1 VQGTRVKERLLAGTR
16 VKSRLLPLR
25 PALSSAIKWLSHTL
39 KTKFRPAKLRSLG
52 SMLQLHATGQ
62 PSNLCEVGGPP
73 PHTLGPPARPL
84 ALCLRELP
92 RSRQARPAPTDY
104 HFGRGSLITTPP
116 LERIILVR
124 MCALSMTSVWFA
136 CSARTRWPVR
146 VRACVSLV
154 CAPHRVC
161 ETSGMVTSVSGQ
173 INGTGIVASANCTR
187 TGSCATTIAPAAD
200 LRQPPND
207 TAVRLQLWKWCCYLQ
222 PAAQTCP
229 RMPPITPNA

>member
-84 ALCLRELP
+84 ALLPSRVATLSTGTAGIHGLPLRP
-92 RSRQARPAPTDY
+92 RLFNY
-104 HFGRGSLITTPP
+104 
-116 LERIILVR
+116 
-124 MCALSMTSVWFA
+124 
-136 CSARTRWPVR
+136 
-146 VRACVSLV
+146 
-154 CAPHRVC
+154 
-161 ETSGMVTSVSGQ
+161 
-173 INGTGIVASANCTR
+173 NAS
-187 TGSCATTIAPAAD
+187 P
-200 LRQPPND
+200 
-207 TAVRLQLWKWCCYLQ
+207 
-222 PAAQTCP
+222 
-229 RMPPITPNA
+229 